1 MVFAVPHGT
10 RLNTFLHFWFEMA
23 LSVMAKTRMC
33 GATIS
38 GAPRCRHWAALS
50 TLEAAAVFHAARLLR
65 YAQKQPSFAFFTRQA
80 FPQYMKTS
88 ASPVVSSFEP
98 PNHRLSALR
107 LCASLSGH
115 GLDARQMLADA
126 GISPHLARQTLCR
139 VSNQQMVAF
148 LKASKTILDDEY
160 YGLAERALK
169 PGTIHYMFEMGL
181 RCETLQALIAHC
193 QRFAALLM
201 EDISVELATQLGTAI
216 LSLRL
221 RRPELDPDH
230 LLIDQMLLYWH
241 RVMGWAVGYQIPL
254 NRLDVTFD
262 EPPHSGRLC
271 HWVCK
276 TWVPGQA
283 VSALHFDSRY
293 LSLPV
298 VRTPLEWQA
307 HALQANGLPGLPED
321 EQAWSQRLRALLQSE
336 LKQLRLPSSL
346 NDASGLL
353 GVGARTLRRHLD
365 KEGTSYQQVLDQ
377 LLHDAAIEKL
387 HVQRLSVA
395 DVAEQ
400 LGFAEPRSFSRAF
413 KRWTG
418 VSPTRYSV

>member
-1 MVFAVPHGT
+1 
-10 RLNTFLHFWFEMA
+10 
-23 LSVMAKTRMC
+23 
-33 GATIS
+33 
-38 GAPRCRHWAALS
+38 
-50 TLEAAAVFHAARLLR
+50 
-65 YAQKQPSFAFFTRQA
+65 
-80 FPQYMKTS
+80 
-88 ASPVVSSFEP
+88 
-98 PNHRLSALR
+98 LR
-107 LCASLSGH
+107 LCASLSRH

-126 GISPHLARQTLCR
+126 GISPDLACQTRCR
-139 VSNQQMVAF
+139 VSNHQMVAL
-148 LKASKTILDDEY
+148 LKAARATLNDDFF
-160 YGLAERALK
+160 GLTERALK

-181 RCETLQALIAHC
+181 RCETLEGFIAHC
-193 QRFAALLM
+193 QRFAALLI
-201 EDISVELATQLGTAI
+201 DDVGIELLHQPGTAMVRI
-216 LSLRL
+216 RL

-230 LLIDQMLLYWH
+230 FLIDQLLLYWH
-241 RVMGWAVGYQIPL
+241 RVMSWAVGYMIPVK
-254 NRLDVTFD
+254 RLDLTFD
-262 EPPHSGRLC
+262 ERPNPERLC

-283 VSALHFDSRY
+283 VSGMHFDSRY

-307 HALQANGLPGLPED
+307 HFVQANGLPGLPED
-321 EQAWSQRLRALLQSE
+321 EQAWSQRLKTLLQAE
-336 LKQLRLPSSL
+336 LKHSRLPSSL

-377 LLHDAAIEKL
+377 LLHDEAIEKL